1 MDELIPIQLADIGGE
16 QIQTCNARELHK
28 FLGVGRDFSN
38 WIKFQIDRAG
48 FVEDSDFVKIT
59 EKSSSPFLASTA
71 QGRIEYFFT
80 LSAAKEIAM
89 MSNTPRGKEA
99 RLYFI
104 ECERV
109 AKEATSFSLPDFTNP
124 AIAAREWAKQYELRQ
139 ALEHKVRQDAPK
151 IDFAE
156 AVTASD
162 AEHTITEASKT
173 LGIRPKKFFDWLRA
187 NGFIYKQGT
196 QAMQFS
202 INKGLMVTRFHSFTH
217 SDGEK
222 DQKTHA
228 HVTGKGIFYFYRRL
242 LQEGLIARNPNLEL
256 TA

>member
-1 MDELIPIQLADIGGE
+1 
-16 QIQTCNARELHK
+16 
-28 FLGVGRDFSN
+28 
-38 WIKFQIDRAG
+38 
-48 FVEDSDFVKIT
+48 
-59 EKSSSPFLASTA
+59 
-71 QGRIEYFFT
+71 
-80 LSAAKEIAM
+80 M

-109 AKEATSFSLPDFTNP
+109 AKEATAFALPDFTNP

-139 ALEHKVRQDAPK
+139 ALEHKVKQDAPK

-196 QAMQFS
+196 QAMQ
-202 INKGLMVTRFHSFTH
+202 IAITKGLMVTRFHSFTH

-228 HVTGKGIFYFYRRL
+228 HVTGKGIFYFYQRL

>member
-1 MDELIPIQLADIGGE
+1 MNELIQTFKFEGSNLRVIVENGE
-16 QIQTCNARELHK
+16 PWFCAIDVCKA
-28 FLGVGRDFSN
+28 LG
-38 WIKFQIDRAG
+38 
-48 FVEDSDFVKIT
+48 
-59 EKSSSPFLASTA
+59 
-71 QGRIEYFFT
+71 Y
-80 LSAAKEIAM
+80 
-89 MSNTPRGKEA
+89 SNTRDALRNHTKNKGVVKHDTPTKGGVQPLAYLNEGNLY
-99 RLYFI
+99 RLVMRSKL
-104 ECERV
+104 ESAERFQDWV
-109 AKEATSFSLPDFTNP
+109 CGEVLPTIRKTGSYGTRQTPSLPDFTNP
-124 AIAAREWAKQYELRQ
+124 AIAARAWAEQYELRQ

-173 LGIRPKKFFDWLRA
+173 IGIRPKKFFDWLRA

>member
-1 MDELIPIQLADIGGE
+1 MALIYQPSKRIFCGWFEPL
-16 QIQTCNARELHK
+16 
-28 FLGVGRDFSN
+28 
-38 WIKFQIDRAG
+38 
-48 FVEDSDFVKIT
+48 
-59 EKSSSPFLASTA
+59 KSTTYS
-71 QGRIEYFFT
+71 EY
-80 LSAAKEIAM
+80 
-89 MSNTPRGKEA
+89 P
-99 RLYFI
+99 
-104 ECERV
+104 
-109 AKEATSFSLPDFTNP
+109 
-124 AIAAREWAKQYELRQ
+124 
-139 ALEHKVRQDAPK
+139 
-151 IDFAE
+151 
-156 AVTASD
+156 
-162 AEHTITEASKT
+162 
-173 LGIRPKKFFDWLRA
+173 KFFDWLRA

>member
-1 MDELIPIQLADIGGE
+1 MNELIPILFADVGGE
-16 QIQTCNARELHK
+16 QIQACNARELHS
-28 FLGVGRDFSN
+28 FLDVGKDFST
-38 WIKFQIDRAG
+38 WIKDRIKKYDFIEGVDFAKID
-48 FVEDSDFVKIT
+48 
-59 EKSSSPFLASTA
+59 SPVSGN
-71 QGRIEYFFT
+71 QRGGDRRSIEYYIS
-80 LSAAKEIAM
+80 LSMAKELSMVERNAK
-89 MSNTPRGKEA
+89 GKEA

-109 AKEATSFSLPDFTNP
+109 AKEATSFALPDFTNP

-139 ALEHKVRQDAPK
+139 ALEHKVKQDAPK

-196 QAMQFS
+196 QAMQ
-202 INKGLMVTRFHSFTH
+202 IAITKGLMVTRFHSFTH

-228 HVTGKGIFYFYRRL
+228 HVTGKGIFYFYQRL